1 MNMPNL
7 KPDKIICVGRN
18 YLKHA
23 IEMGGEIPKE
33 PLYFLK
39 PASAS
44 VAVASKE
51 QTVALPAGR
60 GEVHH
65 ELELVL
71 RVGETGGKFTFTHF
85 TFGLDLTL
93 RELQQNLKKA
103 GQPWEK
109 AKVFKN
115 SAILGPWLAL
125 ESMSTTL
132 ERPFELFVNGKSR
145 QKDQGLNMRWKPE
158 ELLADLQHYFPLCD
172 GDWLFTGTPEGVGPL
187 NPGDRVKIVSLDFNY
202 EFYCG

>member
-1 MNMPNL
+1 MSNL

-39 PASAS
+39 PASSS
-44 VAVASKE
+44 VIVENAGQKVE
-51 QTVALPAGR
+51 LPKGR

-71 RVGETGGKFTFTHF
+71 RIKSTATGFAYSHF

-93 RELQQNLKKA
+93 RELQGNLKKA

-109 AKVFKN
+109 AKVFRN
-115 SAILGPWLAL
+115 SAILGPWSPL
-125 ESMSTTL
+125 ESMTEL
-132 ERPFELFVNGKSR
+132 LQRNFELYVNGEKR
-145 QKDQGLNMRWKPE
+145 QYGQGQDMRWQPGD
-158 ELLADLQHYFPLCD
+158 LIDDLQRFFPLCD

-187 NPGDRVKIVSLDFNY
+187 NPGDQVRIQSGELKF
-202 EFYCG
+202 EFVCA

>member
-1 MNMPNL
+1 MSNTR
-7 KPDKIICVGRN
+7 PDKIICVGRN

-23 IEMGGEIPKE
+23 IEMGGEVPKE

-39 PASAS
+39 PASAMIEVTS
-44 VAVASKE
+44 GDQK
-51 QTVALPAGR
+51 VALPKER

-71 RVGETGGKFTFTHF
+71 RLRESYGIFDVSHF

-93 RELQQNLKKA
+93 RDLQASLKKA

-115 SAILGPWLAL
+115 SAILGPWLPVTSVEAV
-125 ESMSTTL
+125 L
-132 ERPFELFVNGKSR
+132 ERPFELFVNGERR
-145 QKDQGLNMRWKPE
+145 QHGQGKDMRWQPKD
-158 ELLADLQHYFPLCD
+158 LLVDLPKWFPLMD
-172 GDWLFTGTPEGVGPL
+172 GDLLFTGTPEGVGPL
-187 NPGDRVKIVSLDFNY
+187 KANDRIRIQSGEFNY
-202 EFYCG
+202 EFVCS